1 LQKVRDI
8 TAEFCRR
15 LGISQLIFP
24 THINAVFNASSFW
37 SAILGELE
45 TVHDSK
51 VFLPRPADAEE
62 AGYISYCAQTP
73 WVVNDTLRGNILF
86 GREYEAHR
94 YDEVV
99 SACALLDDVLALP
112 AGDMTEIG
120 ERGIN
125 LSGGQKARVSL
136 ARALYSRDTSVIL
149 LDDPLSAVDSHVG
162 EHIFS
167 NAIQGMSRRE

>member
-1 LQKVRDI
+1 M
-8 TAEFCRR
+8 
-15 LGISQLIFP
+15 SQLIFP
-24 THINAVFNASSFW
+24 TLNAVLNASSFW

-51 VFLPRPADAEE
+51 VFLPQPADAEE

-73 WVVNDTLRGNILF
+73 WVANDTLRGNILF
-86 GREYEAHR
+86 GREYEEHR

-99 SACALLDDVLALP
+99 SACAALP